1 MKIIKNKELVISRID
16 SDLLEFLKRWYLL
29 DIFIDNVIEFE
40 KGNVRHKITS
50 IRSFSFSLSKEGF
63 TFWCAIENDYQWYQ
77 LSKCC

>member
-1 MKIIKNKELVISRID
+1 MKIIKNKELVISRIE
-16 SDLLEFLKRWYLL
+16 SDLLEFLKRWDIL

-50 IRSFSFSLSKEGF
+50 INSFYFSLSKEGF

>member
-1 MKIIKNKELVISRID
+1 MKIIKNKELVISRIEP
-16 SDLLEFLKRWYLL
+16 DLLEFLKRWDIL

-40 KGNVRHKITS
+40 KGNVIHKITS
-50 IRSFSFSLSKEGF
+50 IRSFLFSLSKEGF

>member
-16 SDLLEFLKRWYLL
+16 SDLLEFLKTWNIL

-50 IRSFSFSLSKEGF
+50 INSFYFSLSKEGF

>member
-16 SDLLEFLKRWYLL
+16 SDLLEFLKGWDIL
-29 DIFIDNVIEFE
+29 DIFITNIIEFE

-50 IRSFSFSLSKEGF
+50 INSFSFSLSKEGF
-63 TFWCAIENDYQWYQ
+63 TFWCAIETDYQWYQ

>member
-16 SDLLEFLKRWYLL
+16 SGLLEFLKGWDIL

-40 KGNVRHKITS
+40 KGNVIHKITS
-50 IRSFSFSLSKEGF
+50 INSFSFSLSKEGF
-63 TFWCAIENDYQWYQ
+63 TFWFEIQNDYQWYQ

>member
-16 SDLLEFLKRWYLL
+16 SDLLEFLKGWDIL

-50 IRSFSFSLSKEGF
+50 INSFSFSLSKEGF
-63 TFWCAIENDYQWYQ
+63 GFWYTIETEYQWYQ
-77 LSKCC
+77 LAKCC

>member
-16 SDLLEFLKRWYLL
+16 SDLLEFLKRWDIL

-50 IRSFSFSLSKEGF
+50 INSFSFSLSKEGF
-63 TFWCAIENDYQWYQ
+63 TFWSTIGNDYQWYQ

>member
-16 SDLLEFLKRWYLL
+16 SDLLEFLKRWDIL

-50 IRSFSFSLSKEGF
+50 INSFSFFLSKEGF
-63 TFWCAIENDYQWYQ
+63 TFWCAIETDYQWYQ

>member
-16 SDLLEFLKRWYLL
+16 SDLLEFLKAWGIL

-50 IRSFSFSLSKEGF
+50 INSFSFSLSKEGF

>member
-16 SDLLEFLKRWYLL
+16 SDLLEFLKGWDIL

-50 IRSFSFSLSKEGF
+50 INSFHFSLSKEGF
-63 TFWCAIENDYQWYQ
+63 GFWNTIEDDYQWYQ
-77 LSKCC
+77 LTKCC

>member
-16 SDLLEFLKRWYLL
+16 SDLLEFLKAWGIL

-50 IRSFSFSLSKEGF
+50 INSFSFSLSKEGF

-77 LSKCC
+77 LAKCC

>member
-16 SDLLEFLKRWYLL
+16 SDLLEFLKGWDIL

-50 IRSFSFSLSKEGF
+50 INSFSFSLSKEGF
-63 TFWCAIENDYQWYQ
+63 TFWRAIENDYQWYQ
-77 LSKCC
+77 LAKCC

>member
-1 MKIIKNKELVISRID
+1 MKIIKNKELVISRIN
-16 SDLLEFLKRWYLL
+16 SDLLAFLNGWDIL

-40 KGNVRHKITS
+40 KGNVRHEITS
-50 IRSFSFSLSKEGF
+50 INSFSFSLSKEGF

>member
-16 SDLLEFLKRWYLL
+16 SDLLEFLKRWDIL

-50 IRSFSFSLSKEGF
+50 INSFSFSLSKEGF
-63 TFWCAIENDYQWYQ
+63 TFWCAIETDYQWYQ
-77 LSKCC
+77 LTKCC

>member
-16 SDLLEFLKRWYLL
+16 SDLLEFLKGWDIL

-50 IRSFSFSLSKEGF
+50 INSFSFSLSKEGF
-63 TFWCAIENDYQWYQ
+63 NFWYAIENDYQWYQ
-77 LSKCC
+77 LTKCC